1 MPCLLL
7 ICLAVAHTST
17 GEFVVIIEI
26 EAMNLDSQM
35 IKCQIGHQKSTKI
48 LWNCMIVNS
57 FLSPLGN
64 HDLHL
69 AGGNT

>member
-35 IKCQIGHQKSTKI
+35 IKCQIGHQKSPKSSGT
-48 LWNCMIVNS
+48 
-57 FLSPLGN
+57 
-64 HDLHL
+64 
-69 AGGNT
+69 A